1 MKILK
6 NKLRNLGVM
15 VMAFLMPGSAL
26 AALPTAVSVADGVA
40 TGAGPLAFL
49 RDIFSKGFGIVG
61 AIIIVVITAGV
72 MFTIYTAFLEG
83 REKGKWKE
91 FGLTA
96 IVGVVIIVGAIVMVT
111 LAITWLAP

>member
-1 MKILK
+1 MKTLS
-6 NKLRNLGVM
+6 NKIRNLGVM
-15 VMAFLMPGSAL
+15 AMAFLMPGSVL
-26 AALPTAVSVADGVA
+26 AQLPTAAEVAGGAA
-40 TGAGPLAFL
+40 TDAGPLTLL
-49 RDIFSKGFGIVG
+49 RELFSQGFGVVG

-96 IVGVVIIVGAIVMVT
+96 IVGVVIIVGTIVMVT
-111 LAITWLAP
+111 LAIGWLA

>member
-15 VMAFLMPGSAL
+15 VMLFLIPGSLL
-26 AALPTAVSVADGVA
+26 AALPTAAAVAGGA
-40 TGAGPLAFL
+40 TTTAGPLTLL
-49 RDIFSKGFGIVG
+49 RELFSQGFGIVG

-96 IVGVVIIVGAIVMVT
+96 IVGVVIIVATIVMVT
-111 LAITWLAP
+111 LAIGWLAP